1 MQKSKEKIGKM
12 FDEISEHYDLLNH
25 LFTLNLDKKWRRKII
40 REIQKKNYPKDNI
53 LDIASG
59 TGDLTKELTALNPV
73 NLYSCD
79 ISEKMLD
86 VQKKKIN
93 YNGLKIKVAD
103 ASGLPYED
111 NSIDIVTIGFGVRN
125 FENLEKSLA
134 EIYRVLKKGGY
145 LIVLEMFGGKGFTR
159 NIFDVYFGKVMTK
172 IGNKISQS
180 KYAYD
185 YLFNSVKNFHTIKE
199 FTKLTENIGFKFI
212 KTDNNFLNFV
222 YTAYFIKK

>member
-12 FDEISEHYDLLNH
+12 FDEIAEHYDLLNH

-40 REIQKKNYPKDNI
+40 REIQKKKYIKENI

-59 TGDLTKELTALNPV
+59 TGDLTKELISLNPV

-93 YNGLKIKVAD
+93 YPGLKIEFAD
-103 ASGLPYED
+103 SSDLPYSD
-111 NSIDIVTIGFGVRN
+111 GSIDIVTIGFGIRN
-125 FENLEKSLA
+125 FENLKKSLK
-134 EIYRVLKKGGY
+134 EINRVLKKDGC

-159 NIFDVYFGKVMTK
+159 NIFDIYFGKVMTK

-199 FTKLTENIGFKFI
+199 FTKITENIGFNFI